1 MADLNTILSRET
13 WASVPFHFWSV
24 VFFVFGSMVGSFL
37 NVCIHRMPTG
47 LSIVKP
53 RSRCPHCEYAIPW
66 FLNMPLIT
74 WLVLRGKCAN
84 CKAPI
89 SIRYF
94 LVEFLTGL
102 AFLACWLNFGHQSAG
117 LALVASLILA
127 GFIVATFIDIEH
139 LIIPDEITI
148 GGMFAG
154 LVCSALVPMLHDTL
168 NRGEAMRSS
177 AIGLAVGAG
186 FVYLV
191 LRAGKLAFGREVVS
205 LPPEGKVIF
214 TETALQLPD
223 KEVLYQDIFYRKSD
237 VIQFVALQLELP
249 DRCFFNTLVRLTPE
263 RLVVGDQSFNPEE
276 VPHME
281 AVARDLVL
289 PREAM
294 GFGDVKFMGAIGAFL
309 GWYGAAFAFLAS
321 ACLGS
326 LVGVTA
332 ILARRREWSS
342 RIPYGPYIA
351 VAATIWLFL
360 PPSAHAWWKASLGAF
375 KQIFTGGL

>member
-1 MADLNTILSRET
+1 MADLETIFNRNT

-24 VFFVFGSMVGSFL
+24 VFFVLGSMVGSLL
-37 NVCIHRMPTG
+37 NVCIHRMPLG
-47 LSIVKP
+47 LSIVRP

-74 WLVLRGKCAN
+74 WVVLRGKCAN
-84 CKAPI
+84 CKEPI
-89 SIRYF
+89 SVRYF
-94 LVEFLTGL
+94 LVELLTGL
-102 AFLACWLNFGHQSAG
+102 AFLGCWLNFGNRSAG
-117 LALVASLILA
+117 LALVAALIVA

-154 LVCSALVPMLHDTL
+154 LVCSALVPMLHDTV
-168 NRGEAMRSS
+168 NRGEAMRAS

-191 LRAGKLAFGREVVS
+191 LRAGKLAFGQERVN
-205 LPPEGKVIF
+205 LPPESKVVF
-214 TETALQLPD
+214 TENSLQLPD
-223 KEVLYQDIFYRKSD
+223 KEVQYQDIFYRKSD
-237 VIQFVALQLELP
+237 VVQFVALQLELP
-249 DRCFFNTLVRLTPE
+249 DRCYFNTLVRLTPE
-263 RLVVGDQSFNPEE
+263 RLTVGDETFQPET

-309 GWYGAAFAFLAS
+309 GWQGAAFAFLAS

-332 ILARRREWSS
+332 IVARRREWSS

-351 VAATIWLFL
+351 VAATVWLFL
-360 PPSAHAWWKASLGAF
+360 PPAAHDWWRSSLGAF
-375 KQIFTGGL
+375 KQVFTGGI